1 MGLSS
6 RFKLTECH
14 HGPHS
19 REEQGTRD
27 EDKLK
32 ITVFNSNKTRQ
43 GRVVQDKTRQEK
55 ARQGRAGTPGVTNRS
70 DKN

>member
-43 GRVVQDKTRQEK
+43 GRVVQDKNKTGK
-55 ARQGRAGTPGVTNRS
+55 ARQGGQNTGSKQIDA